1 MSGAFDPYHRWLGIP
16 VGEQPPNHYRL
27 LGLQCFEQDAD
38 VIEAA
43 ADQRTAGLRLYLDGK
58 HAAQAQTLLKEL
70 SEAKVC
76 LLLPERKQVY
86 DQWLREQLK
95 ARSQSDVGSQLAEYL
110 LEEKL
115 GEGGMGVVYRA
126 RHVKLGRMVAVK
138 ILAKGRVE
146 DRQAIAR
153 FEREISAIGRV
164 DHPNIVR
171 ALDAREVGGTRFLVM
186 EFVEGLHLGDILRR
200 CCPLAIA
207 DATHLVCQTAA
218 GLQAA
223 HEHGLVHRD
232 IKPSNLMLT
241 ANGLVKVLDLGLV
254 RFSSASDERNEEV
267 TASGQAMG
275 TIDYMAPEQI
285 ADSRHVD
292 IRADIY
298 SLGCT
303 CYKLLTGKAPFA
315 GSDYAGTLD
324 KLMARVQRD
333 PRPIEEMRADIPRKL
348 AAIIGRMLAREPQD
362 RFATPAELVTAL
374 TPWTSGSDLP
384 GLLARAKLI
393 DPAQLPPEMRTPA
406 RGECCSPASG
416 EGVAPVLVEA
426 WGSWTVWLKTAL
438 AATALLLLVGLLV
451 SYFSGPPERTAAPR
465 PAAEKPAAAKP
476 HAEERPAE
484 TPQATVEAAKPN
496 PEAKPAPKRP
506 VILVSPEVPAR
517 IKIQK
522 PLEEAGRLPRAAAVG
537 GK

>member
-38 VIEAA
+38 AIEAA

-58 HAAQAQTLLKEL
+58 HAAQAKALLKEL

-95 ARSQSDVGSQLAEYL
+95 AQLQSDVGSQLAEYL

-115 GEGGMGVVYRA
+115 GEGGMGVVYRS
-126 RHVKLGRMVAVK
+126 RHVKLGRTVAVK

-153 FEREISAIGRV
+153 FEREIAAIGRV

-171 ALDAREVGGTRFLVM
+171 ALDAREVDGTRFLVM
-186 EFVEGLHLGDILRR
+186 EFVEGLHLGEILRR
-200 CCPLAIA
+200 CCPLGIA
-207 DATHLVCQTAA
+207 DAAHLVCQTAL

-254 RFSSASDERNEEV
+254 RFSSASAETDEEV

-275 TIDYMAPEQI
+275 TIDYMAPEQV

-303 CYKLLTGKAPFA
+303 YYKLLTGKAPFA
-315 GSDYAGTLD
+315 GSGYAGTLD

-333 PRPIEEMRADIPRKL
+333 ARPIEEVRADIPRKL
-348 AAIIGRMLAREPQD
+348 AAIIGRMLAKEPQD
-362 RFATPAELVTAL
+362 RFATPAELAAAL
-374 TPWTSGSDLP
+374 APWTSGSDLP

-393 DPAQLPPEMRTPA
+393 DPAQLPPEVRTP
-406 RGECCSPASG
+406 GGIEGCSSSAGDS
-416 EGVAPVLVEA
+416 VSADQVEF
-426 WGSWTVWLKTAL
+426 WGSWRVWLKTAVG
-438 AATALLLLVGLLV
+438 ATLLLLVVGLV
-451 SYFSGPPERTAAPR
+451 VPQCSGPPEKAGRAKPVV
-465 PAAEKPAAAKP
+465 EKPGVAKPQAEQRPGAAAQD
-476 HAEERPAE
+476 R
-484 TPQATVEAAKPN
+484 
-496 PEAKPAPKRP
+496 AKPASKRP
-506 VILVSPEVPAR
+506 VILVSPEAPAR
-517 IKIQK
+517 IEIQK
-522 PLEEAGRLPRAAAVG
+522 RLEEAGRLRGAVPAN